1 MAGSIRGFTMTGRKH
16 ERDARTIMTTSTP
29 NTPTPTSSVSS
40 AATAAEGTHPNLAL
54 RLALPGGDA
63 ALVQRY
69 DSLAVA
75 ALHAFLRHRSGMLG
89 LILVLVLLTLALGA
103 PWFAPHDPLSMTT
116 PDRFAPPSV
125 TYPMG
130 ADEFGRDIF
139 SRLLY
144 GGRVAFTVGT
154 FSIALATVI
163 GVTLGALAGYMQGS
177 FDAITMRVLDAILA
191 FPAILLAIV
200 ILAVLG
206 PGIMNAMLAVAIVNI
221 PAFARLARANVLV
234 EKQKDYVTAARAVG
248 ASSARILFRAILPN
262 TLATIIVRIT
272 VAFAG
277 AVLLESSL
285 SFLGLGVPLPAPS
298 WGSMLSIG
306 RTYMSY
312 APWYPIAPG
321 LAIMLLVLG
330 VYLLGDGLR
339 DVLDPRRQK
348 SI

>member
-1 MAGSIRGFTMTGRKH
+1 
-16 ERDARTIMTTSTP
+16 MTTSAP
-29 NTPTPTSSVSS
+29 QGAEANLSLRPTQAVD
-40 AATAAEGTHPNLAL
+40 
-54 RLALPGGDA
+54 DA
-63 ALVQRY
+63 ALAQRQ
-69 DSLAVA
+69 DSLTAA
-75 ALHAFLRHRSGMLG
+75 ALHAFLRHYSGMLG
-89 LILVLVLLTLALGA
+89 LLIVLLMLSLSLAA
-103 PWFAPHDPLSMTT
+103 PLLAPHDPLTMTT
-116 PDRFAPPSV
+116 ADRFASPSAQ
-125 TYPMG
+125 YPMG

-144 GGRVAFTVGT
+144 GGRVAFIVGSI
-154 FSIALATVI
+154 SIALATLI
-163 GVTLGALAGYMQGS
+163 GVMLGAVAGYMQGW
-177 FDAITMRVLDAILA
+177 FDAVSMRILDAVLA

-206 PGIMNAMLAVAIVNI
+206 PGILNAMLAVAIVNI
-221 PAFARLARANVLV
+221 PGFARLARANVLV
-234 EKQKDYVTAARAVG
+234 EKHKDYVTAAQAIG

-262 TLATIIVRIT
+262 SLATIIVRIT

-306 RTYMSY
+306 RTYMNY
-312 APWYPIAPG
+312 APWYSIAPG
-321 LAIMLLVLG
+321 LAIMFLVLG

>member
-1 MAGSIRGFTMTGRKH
+1 MSNSDNLQMSTAKLSLRQAH
-16 ERDARTIMTTSTP
+16 DAQ
-29 NTPTPTSSVSS
+29 
-40 AATAAEGTHPNLAL
+40 
-54 RLALPGGDA
+54 DA
-63 ALVQRY
+63 ALTQGQQ
-69 DSLAVA
+69 SLTAIA
-75 ALHAFLRHRSGMLG
+75 WHAFLRHRSGMIG
-89 LILVLVLLTLALGA
+89 LLIVLVMLALSLAA
-103 PWFAPHDPLSMTT
+103 PWIAPHDPLVMTT
-116 PDRFAPPSV
+116 ADRFAPPSA

-144 GGRVAFTVGT
+144 GGRVAFNVGT
-154 FSIALATVI
+154 ISIALATLI
-163 GVTLGALAGYMQGS
+163 GVTLGAIAGYVQGW
-177 FDAITMRVLDAILA
+177 FDAVTMRILDAVLA

-200 ILAVLG
+200 ILAILG
-206 PGIMNAMLAVAIVNI
+206 PGILNAMLAVAIVNI

-234 EKQKDYVTAARAVG
+234 EKHKDYVDAARAVG
-248 ASSARILFRAILPN
+248 APVNRILFRTILPN

-272 VAFAG
+272 VSFAS

-312 APWYPIAPG
+312 APWYSIAPG
-321 LAIMLLVLG
+321 LAIMTLVLG

>member
-1 MAGSIRGFTMTGRKH
+1 
-16 ERDARTIMTTSTP
+16 MTTSTP
-29 NTPTPTSSVSS
+29 KTSSSGAPAPPN
-40 AATAAEGTHPNLAL
+40 AARPNLTLQPASGS
-54 RLALPGGDA
+54 ADV
-63 ALVQRY
+63 LVPQQHE
-69 DSLAVA
+69 SLAVA

-89 LILVLVLLTLALGA
+89 LILVIVMLASALAA
-103 PWFAPHDPLSMTT
+103 PWLAPHEPLTMTT
-116 PDRFAPPSV
+116 VDRFAPPSAA
-125 TYPMG
+125 YPMG

-144 GGRVAFTVGT
+144 GGRVAFMVGSI
-154 FSIALATVI
+154 SIALATVI
-163 GVTLGALAGYMQGS
+163 GVALGAMAGYMQGW
-177 FDAITMRVLDAILA
+177 FDAIIMRVLDAILA

-206 PGIMNAMLAVAIVNI
+206 PGILNAMLAVAIVNV

-234 EKQKDYVTAARAVG
+234 EKQKDYVTAAHAVG
-248 ASSARILFRAILPN
+248 ASSARVLFRAILPN

-321 LAIMLLVLG
+321 LAIMFLVLG

-348 SI
+348 SA

>member
-1 MAGSIRGFTMTGRKH
+1 MSARNRMT
-16 ERDARTIMTTSTP
+16 
-29 NTPTPTSSVSS
+29 TPTPKLSVP
-40 AATAAEGTHPNLAL
+40 AGTHTNLAL
-54 RLALPGGDA
+54 RSTSEGYDTTLA
-63 ALVQRY
+63 QQH
-69 DSLAVA
+69 DSLAAA
-75 ALHAFLRHRSGMLG
+75 ALYAFLRHRSGMLG
-89 LILVLVLLTLALGA
+89 LILVIVMLASALAA
-103 PWFAPHDPLSMTT
+103 PWIAPHDPLSMTT
-116 PDRFAPPSV
+116 VDRFAPPSV
-125 TYPMG
+125 AYPMG

-144 GGRVAFTVGT
+144 GGRVAFMVGSI
-154 FSIALATVI
+154 SIALATVI
-163 GVTLGALAGYMQGS
+163 GVALGAMAGYMQGW
-177 FDAITMRVLDAILA
+177 FDAVIMRVLDAILA

-206 PGIMNAMLAVAIVNI
+206 PGILNAMLAVAIVNI

-234 EKQKDYVTAARAVG
+234 EKQKDYVTAAHAVG
-248 ASSARILFRAILPN
+248 ASSARVLFRAILPN

-312 APWYPIAPG
+312 ALWYPIAPG

>member
-1 MAGSIRGFTMTGRKH
+1 MVIATLVGV
-16 ERDARTIMTTSTP
+16 TI
-29 NTPTPTSSVSS
+29 
-40 AATAAEGTHPNLAL
+40 G
-54 RLALPGGDA
+54 
-63 ALVQRY
+63 
-69 DSLAVA
+69 AVA
-75 ALHAFLRHRSGMLG
+75 
-89 LILVLVLLTLALGA
+89 
-103 PWFAPHDPLSMTT
+103 
-116 PDRFAPPSV
+116 
-125 TYPMG
+125 
-130 ADEFGRDIF
+130 
-139 SRLLY
+139 
-144 GGRVAFTVGT
+144 
-154 FSIALATVI
+154 
-163 GVTLGALAGYMQGS
+163 GYVQGW
-177 FDAITMRVLDAILA
+177 FDAVIMRVLDALLA

-206 PGIMNAMLAVAIVNI
+206 PGVLNAMLAVAIVNI

-234 EKQKDYVTAARAVG
+234 EKQKDYVLAGHAVG
-248 ASSARILFRAILPN
+248 ASWSRILFRSILPN

-298 WGSMLSIG
+298 WGTMLSIG
-306 RTYMSY
+306 RTYMNY
-312 APWYPIAPG
+312 APWYSLAPG

>member
-1 MAGSIRGFTMTGRKH
+1 
-16 ERDARTIMTTSTP
+16 MTTSTP
-29 NTPTPTSSVSS
+29 QGAEANLTLRHRQEAES
-40 AATAAEGTHPNLAL
+40 AAFPQQHESLTAAAF
-54 RLALPGGDA
+54 
-63 ALVQRY
+63 
-69 DSLAVA
+69 
-75 ALHAFLRHRSGMLG
+75 HAFLRHRSGMIG
-89 LILVLVLLTLALGA
+89 LSIVLIMLALSVAA
-103 PWFAPHDPLSMTT
+103 PLLAPHDPLTMVTA
-116 PDRFAPPSV
+116 DRFAPPSAQ
-125 TYPMG
+125 YPMG
-130 ADEFGRDIF
+130 ADEFGRDIW
-139 SRLLY
+139 SRLLF
-144 GGRVAFTVGT
+144 GGRIAFLVG
-154 FSIALATVI
+154 SISVVIATLV
-163 GVTLGALAGYMQGS
+163 GVTIGAVAGYVQGW
-177 FDAITMRVLDAILA
+177 FDAVIMRVLDALLA

-206 PGIMNAMLAVAIVNI
+206 PGVLNAMLAVAIVNI

-234 EKQKDYVTAARAVG
+234 EKQKDYVLAGHAVG
-248 ASSARILFRAILPN
+248 ASWSRILFRSILPN

-298 WGSMLSIG
+298 WGTMLSIG
-306 RTYMSY
+306 RTYMNY
-312 APWYPIAPG
+312 APWYSLAPG

>member
-1 MAGSIRGFTMTGRKH
+1 MAGP
-16 ERDARTIMTTSTP
+16 TP
-29 NTPTPTSSVSS
+29 NVHPSS
-40 AATAAEGTHPNLAL
+40 
-54 RLALPGGDA
+54 
-63 ALVQRY
+63 LVQQH
-69 DSLAVA
+69 DSLGA
-75 ALHAFLRHRSGMLG
+75 AAWYAFLRHRSGMLG
-89 LILVLVLLTLALGA
+89 LFIVIVMLALSLAA
-103 PWFAPHDPLSMTT
+103 PWFAPHDPLTMITA
-116 PDRFAPPSV
+116 DRFAPPSV
-125 TYPMG
+125 QYPMG

-144 GGRVAFTVGT
+144 GGRVAFMVG
-154 FSIALATVI
+154 SISIVLATVI
-163 GVTLGALAGYMQGS
+163 GVALGSIAGYVQGW
-177 FDAITMRVLDAILA
+177 FDAVSMRILDAVLA

-206 PGIMNAMLAVAIVNI
+206 PGILNAMLAVAIVNI

-234 EKQKDYVTAARAVG
+234 EKHKEYVTAGRAVG
-248 ASSARILFRAILPN
+248 ASFSRILFRSILPN
-262 TLATIIVRIT
+262 ILATILVRIT

-306 RTYMSY
+306 RTYMTY
-312 APWYPIAPG
+312 APWYSIAPG

-348 SI
+348 SD

>member
-1 MAGSIRGFTMTGRKH
+1 MA
-16 ERDARTIMTTSTP
+16 TSTRDSS
-29 NTPTPTSSVSS
+29 TPAKRTLNLRPLHDAES
-40 AATAAEGTHPNLAL
+40 AALAQHQESLTGAAI
-54 RLALPGGDA
+54 R
-63 ALVQRY
+63 
-69 DSLAVA
+69 
-75 ALHAFLRHRSGMLG
+75 AFLRHRSGMLG
-89 LILVLVLLTLALGA
+89 LLLVVVMLALSLAA
-103 PWFAPHDPLSMTT
+103 PWIAPHDPLTMTT
-116 PDRFAPPSV
+116 ADRFAPPSAQ
-125 TYPMG
+125 YPMG

-144 GGRVAFTVGT
+144 GGRVAFLVGS

-163 GVTLGALAGYMQGS
+163 GVALGAVSGYVQGW
-177 FDAITMRVLDAILA
+177 FDAISMRILDAILA

-206 PGIMNAMLAVAIVNI
+206 PGMLNAMLAVAIVNV

-234 EKQKDYVTAARAVG
+234 EKNKDYVTAGLAVG
-248 ASSARILFRAILPN
+248 ASSARILFRSILPN
-262 TLATIIVRIT
+262 ILATIIVRIT

-306 RTYMSY
+306 RTYMNY
-312 APWYPIAPG
+312 APWYSIAPG
-321 LAIMLLVLG
+321 LAIMFLVLG

>member
-1 MAGSIRGFTMTGRKH
+1 M
-16 ERDARTIMTTSTP
+16 STAKLSLRHAKEDNNVAP
-29 NTPTPTSSVSS
+29 AQKQESLS
-40 AATAAEGTHPNLAL
+40 ASAW
-54 RLALPGGDA
+54 R
-63 ALVQRY
+63 
-69 DSLAVA
+69 
-75 ALHAFLRHRSGMLG
+75 AFLRHRSGMLG
-89 LILVLVLLTLALGA
+89 LILVLIVLLLSLAA
-103 PWFAPHDPLSMTT
+103 PMIAPHDPLVMTT
-116 PDRFAPPSV
+116 ADRFAPPSAI
-125 TYPMG
+125 YPMG

-144 GGRVAFTVGT
+144 GGRTAFAVGT
-154 FSIALATVI
+154 ISIALATVI
-163 GVTLGALAGYMQGS
+163 GVVIGALAGYLQGW
-177 FDAITMRVLDAILA
+177 FDATSMRVLDAVLA

-206 PGIMNAMLAVAIVNI
+206 PGMLNAMLAVAIVNI

-234 EKQKDYVTAARAVG
+234 EKHKDYVDAARAVG
-248 ASSARILFRAILPN
+248 ASSTRILFRTILPN

-272 VAFAG
+272 VAFAS

-312 APWYPIAPG
+312 APWYSIAPG